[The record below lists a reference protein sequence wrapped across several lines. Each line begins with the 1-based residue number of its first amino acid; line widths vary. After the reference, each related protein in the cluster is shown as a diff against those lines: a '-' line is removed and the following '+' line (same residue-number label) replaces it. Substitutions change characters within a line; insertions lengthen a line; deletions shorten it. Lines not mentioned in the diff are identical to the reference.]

1 MERRSAAL
9 RAMADYDVSQR
20 RACRLV
26 GVDPKTVRRERVPDY
41 PEIRTR
47 MREIAA
53 ERRRFGYR
61 RIGVMLEREGIT
73 MNLTQPPDPGRL
85 FGDSVR
91 LSFWLGVG
99 GQGPLSGAL
108 A

>member
-1 MERRSAAL
+1 MRKSKFTDEQIIAILAEQERG
-9 RAMADYDVSQR
+9 MV
-20 RACRLV
+20 
-26 GVDPKTVRRERVPDY
+26 
-41 PEIRTR
+41 
-47 MREIAA
+47 
-53 ERRRFGYR
+53 
-61 RIGVMLEREGIT
+61 
-73 MNLTQPPDPGRL
+73 TQPPDPGRL

>member
-1 MERRSAAL
+1 MKPIRRTPA
-9 RAMADYDVSQR
+9 
-20 RACRLV
+20 
-26 GVDPKTVRRERVPDY
+26 PDLL
-41 PEIRTR
+41 
-47 MREIAA
+47 
-53 ERRRFGYR
+53 FR
-61 RIGVMLEREGIT
+61 RIATRYDKLTRNSLSV
-73 MNLTQPPDPGRL
+73 TQPPDPGRL

>member
-1 MERRSAAL
+1 MTSRLKPVTAL
-9 RAMADYDVSQR
+9 DVTRLGETAFVGGAPGLQCVVSDSGTKSWRLFYRLPGSLKRHSMTLGRYPGLSLADV
-20 RACRLV
+20 
-26 GVDPKTVRRERVPDY
+26 
-41 PEIRTR
+41 
-47 MREIAA
+47 
-53 ERRRFGYR
+53 
-61 RIGVMLEREGIT
+61 
-73 MNLTQPPDPGRL
+73 TQPPDPGRL